1 MNIHR
6 TRSGSGSV
14 RSSRASHLRKD
25 GERLPGG
32 TRRLCISAFKSLLP
46 RRESEINPI
55 RCNETL
61 TLADFHAQALHQK
74 VTLEPPGSAGARR
87 FQESNYVVDIL
98 SPYHNL
104 ISFCGGVG
112 KRKLIAFLSAV
123 RPFCDQFPH
132 IGAFDHRAASRC
144 ITISQSR
151 YDFIVGHPEIT
162 SSLEFRFFFL
172 LPGISFSPGKSGV
185 ERRGTPDKQFCCT
198 GAWPLRQFSMM
209 WGCDRCRPSMLPPN
223 KYS

>member
-32 TRRLCISAFKSLLP
+32 ARRLCISAFKSLLP
-46 RRESEINPI
+46 RRESEINLI

-87 FQESNYVVDIL
+87 FQESNYIVDIL

-151 YDFIVGHPEIT
+151 CDFIVGHPEIT
-162 SSLEFRFFFL
+162 SSLEFRIFFAPWHFIFPRGSQVL
-172 LPGISFSPGKSGV
+172 NEEGRQISSSAV
-185 ERRGTPDKQFCCT
+185 LVLD
-198 GAWPLRQFSMM
+198 L
-209 WGCDRCRPSMLPPN
+209 
-223 KYS
+223 